1 MARKRI
7 TYQTE
12 ALYVG
17 TTGQSS
23 PDQLHRI
30 QTASHNVDVQY
41 VDINEMGRLAK
52 LSSEL
57 IEAPVVNL
65 EFSYYVV
72 DGYNESTAGFT
83 VPNTSD
89 PLANIISGF
98 LSDHENEEKNYYLLT
113 VPEGKEA
120 SDGSSSYGLGNG
132 VLGVG
137 NGFITSYGVEAS
149 VGEIPTANISI
160 EGANLRFDTGSNS
173 IPNPAINTENGD
185 PVNHNITIPVSTTG
199 TLSAAALRPGDV
211 VMDFGDDGLDQ
222 GGAVLPGMDYADSPL
237 TGTSCIQSFSLDVP
251 LSRTPM
257 LCLTKF
263 YPITRNLDFPTTA
276 TLSVNAGVADISS
289 GALNEII
296 CHPEKTRD
304 ITITMYNKCREGT
317 SIIYRFKNAILDS
330 QAMSNVFDSDKTVD
344 LVFSTTLDSSSS
356 IDNGVFINGSIDPPP
371 PTTTTT
377 GPPTTTTTTT
387 TGPPTTTTTTTTT
400 TSTTIADLCEEY
412 YCVSNFK
419 LTGGSVVS
427 NANGAYQKVNLG
439 GGNVGWR
446 MDAGGSNYSYIKKS
460 GNDFYFEIWA
470 VSSAD
475 TWAPTSADTMICPNI
490 QSAGGGTP
498 YESRV
503 YQKAGTTQNT
513 LSVKIDDGQC
523 PVTTTTTTGPP
534 TTTTTT
540 TTGPPTTTTTTT
552 TGPPTTT
559 TTTTTGPPTTTTTT
573 TTTASPTSPPCEVNY
588 CVPVFK
594 TSAGTD
600 VPYATGLYSE
610 VNLGGGQ
617 YEWRTEVISS
627 PTPKYSYIKRTGD
640 DYKFEIYNG
649 FDHNVWSGA
658 VPTGMKCPN
667 ELSDANGGD
676 FLTDRV
682 YMKGTENSQ
691 SVITFSN
698 ECPYLP
704 GCLETDAYPYYDEYT
719 VFWEDTSYTPPHDS
733 GELILRRSPDTGA
746 YGCWAWT
753 GENVQ
758 GSLFIFPEFGEL
770 QSRASLFLYGT
781 SDDNEALIN
790 ESWIKGDPLSGGWDW
805 SDFLDRTARVSGNS

>member
-72 DGYNESTAGFT
+72 DGYNESAAGFT
-83 VPNTSD
+83 VPSTYD

-98 LSDHENEEKNYYLLT
+98 FSNHENEEKNYYLLT

-356 IDNGVFINGSIDPPP
+356 TDNGVFINGSSDSPPP
-371 PTTTTT
+371 PTTTTS
-377 GPPTTTTTTT
+377 
-387 TGPPTTTTTTTTT
+387 TTTTTTTTT
-400 TSTTIADLCEEY
+400 TTVTSTPPPETTTTSTTTTAPVTCGDDYLNTYYIYEGNGDNAGAIHAMIRTEDCGLSSTVCCNNWYKNGVLFAEGWLLYSTNCSITCSFHANNEELNQFSKSDGSPS
-412 YCVSNFK
+412 SNP
-419 LTGGSVVS
+419 
-427 NANGAYQKVNLG
+427 
-439 GGNVGWR
+439 VGTYSR
-446 MDAGGSNYSYIKKS
+446 TCSTAGCC
-460 GNDFYFEIWA
+460 
-470 VSSAD
+470 
-475 TWAPTSADTMICPNI
+475 TSITITATDP
-490 QSAGGGTP
+490 S
-498 YESRV
+498 
-503 YQKAGTTQNT
+503 
-513 LSVKIDDGQC
+513 
-523 PVTTTTTTGPP
+523 TTTTTI
-534 TTTTTT
+534 
-540 TTGPPTTTTTTT
+540 
-552 TGPPTTT
+552 
-559 TTTTTGPPTTTTTT
+559 
-573 TTTASPTSPPCEVNY
+573 A
-588 CVPVFK
+588 
-594 TSAGTD
+594 
-600 VPYATGLYSE
+600 
-610 VNLGGGQ
+610 
-617 YEWRTEVISS
+617 
-627 PTPKYSYIKRTGD
+627 
-640 DYKFEIYNG
+640 
-649 FDHNVWSGA
+649 
-658 VPTGMKCPN
+658 
-667 ELSDANGGD
+667 
-676 FLTDRV
+676 
-682 YMKGTENSQ
+682 
-691 SVITFSN
+691 
-698 ECPYLP
+698 
-704 GCLETDAYPYYDEYT
+704 
-719 VFWEDTSYTPPHDS
+719 
-733 GELILRRSPDTGA
+733 
-746 YGCWAWT
+746 
-753 GENVQ
+753 
-758 GSLFIFPEFGEL
+758 
-770 QSRASLFLYGT
+770 
-781 SDDNEALIN
+781 
-790 ESWIKGDPLSGGWDW
+790 
-805 SDFLDRTARVSGNS
+805 

>member
-160 EGANLRFDTGSNS
+160 EGSNLRFDTGSTS

-211 VMDFGDDGLDQ
+211 VMDFGDEGLDQ

-251 LSRTPM
+251 LSRTPA

-263 YPITRNLDFPTTA
+263 YPITRSLDFPTTA

-330 QAMSNVFDSDKTVD
+330 QTMSNVFDSDKTVD

-356 IDNGVFINGSIDPPP
+356 TDNGVFINGSIDDPPP
-371 PTTTTT
+371 P
-377 GPPTTTTTTT
+377 PTTTTTT

-400 TSTTIADLCEEY
+400 TSTTISDLCEEY

-419 LTGGSVVS
+419 LTGGAVVP
-427 NANGAYQKVNLG
+427 NANGTYRKVLFEGAYI
-439 GGNVGWR
+439 WR
-446 MDAGGSNYSYIKKS
+446 MQVNSYPRYSYIKKS
-460 GNDFYFEIWA
+460 GDDFYFEIWA
-470 VSSAD
+470 VTDAD
-475 TWAPTSADTMICPNI
+475 TWDPTVSEVMMCPNMKSI
-490 QSAGGGTP
+490 GGGT
-498 YESRV
+498 YYKSRI
-503 YQKAGTTQNT
+503 YQKAGPQNSLT
-513 LSVKIDDGQC
+513 VKIENGQC
-523 PVTTTTTTGPP
+523 PVTTTTTTAGP

-540 TTGPPTTTTTTT
+540 AAPTTTTTAAPTTTTTAGPTTTTTTAA
-552 TGPPTTT
+552 PTTT
-559 TTTTTGPPTTTTTT
+559 TTTAAPVTCGDDFLNTYWIEEKNGDNVGSVHVMTRIEDCGL
-573 TTTASPTSPPCEVNY
+573 SPTVC
-588 CVPVFK
+588 
-594 TSAGTD
+594 
-600 VPYATGLYSE
+600 
-610 VNLGGGQ
+610 
-617 YEWRTEVISS
+617 
-627 PTPKYSYIKRTGD
+627 
-640 DYKFEIYNG
+640 
-649 FDHNVWSGA
+649 
-658 VPTGMKCPN
+658 CPN
-667 ELSDANGGD
+667 WWKNGVVFADGWLLTSSNCSTTCVFNANDDPFENQFSKSDGSSTAIPVGTYDRAGVPAGYCTEITI
-676 FLTDRV
+676 TD
-682 YMKGTENSQ
+682 
-691 SVITFSN
+691 
-698 ECPYLP
+698 
-704 GCLETDAYPYYDEYT
+704 TDP
-719 VFWEDTSYTPPHDS
+719 S
-733 GELILRRSPDTGA
+733 
-746 YGCWAWT
+746 
-753 GENVQ
+753 
-758 GSLFIFPEFGEL
+758 
-770 QSRASLFLYGT
+770 
-781 SDDNEALIN
+781 
-790 ESWIKGDPLSGGWDW
+790 
-805 SDFLDRTARVSGNS
+805 